1 MNILIIDDQ
10 PTVVEGIL
18 AGVNWDELRIG
29 EKYTANNIS
38 QAKEIIASRA
48 VELMLCDIEMPMGSG
63 LDLLEWVNEN
73 KYSIQCIFLTSHS
86 DFDYA
91 RQAIRLQ
98 GFDYLLQPVSYRQIE
113 NTIRKAIDKI
123 DRDMLVKSY
132 YSYGR
137 TVKKKEKDIQKSLLR
152 DYLLGIYK
160 DTNEAEDALSAM
172 SLYIENNSLFSIVLI
187 QIISMQDKDWDD
199 DLLMYSMENIFGE
212 ITDGSVKRMVFIKLD
227 HYKFTLIY
235 EKENSREQDNTLTQF
250 LGITENLLKIK
261 LALYS
266 REKTAF
272 GQMPVMLNGLITQSR
287 ENVMDESGVFD
298 GNRHIGCDNSH
309 LYPDMVKWGCFMQDG
324 YYELLQKEA
333 DEYLDKQAKSGHMS
347 VQLLKK
353 FHQDYIYL
361 FFDALRKTGEM
372 HDDIFGSDSA
382 RVKYDETE
390 PEDEALGTQEI
401 DDYNYDALMNS
412 YTSVSRIKSMIAFS
426 INYLKSK
433 RNNEDVSESR
443 MEEITEY
450 IHNNIQRNITRKDVA
465 EAVYLNP
472 EYLSRLFRKEKG
484 MKLSEYILE
493 EKMEIAKHLLETTKF
508 PVSIVA
514 SKVGY
519 TNFSCFSQ
527 CFKRVYGVSPS
538 EYNRENDVV

>member
-1 MNILIIDDQ
+1 
-10 PTVVEGIL
+10 
-18 AGVNWDELRIG
+18 
-29 EKYTANNIS
+29 
-38 QAKEIIASRA
+38 
-48 VELMLCDIEMPMGSG
+48 MLTK
-63 LDLLEWVNEN
+63 LLE
-73 KYSIQCIFLTSHS
+73 
-86 DFDYA
+86 
-91 RQAIRLQ
+91 
-98 GFDYLLQPVSYRQIE
+98 
-113 NTIRKAIDKI
+113 
-123 DRDMLVKSY
+123 
-132 YSYGR
+132 
-137 TVKKKEKDIQKSLLR
+137 
-152 DYLLGIYK
+152 
-160 DTNEAEDALSAM
+160 
-172 SLYIENNSLFSIVLI
+172 
-187 QIISMQDKDWDD
+187 
-199 DLLMYSMENIFGE
+199 
-212 ITDGSVKRMVFIKLD
+212 
-227 HYKFTLIY
+227 
-235 EKENSREQDNTLTQF
+235 
-250 LGITENLLKIK
+250 ITENLLKIK

-266 REKTAF
+266 RERTEF
-272 GQMPVMLNGLITQSR
+272 GQMPVTLNGLLIQSR

-433 RNNEDVSESR
+433 RNNEDVSASR

-450 IHNNIQRNITRKDVA
+450 IHNNIQRNIR
-465 EAVYLNP
+465 
-472 EYLSRLFRKEKG
+472 
-484 MKLSEYILE
+484 
-493 EKMEIAKHLLETTKF
+493 
-508 PVSIVA
+508 
-514 SKVGY
+514 
-519 TNFSCFSQ
+519 
-527 CFKRVYGVSPS
+527 GVS
-538 EYNRENDVV
+538 